1 MWSGR
6 IGQLADAIIVHLPS
20 ISCLATFQLGC
31 VARRVA
37 GDDEL
42 TFAEVPW
49 ERVVGMEGG
58 DGITLE
64 DFAMIL
70 IAGDECIGGEVDSSD
85 ISKNNHTIGS
95 SYPCHCVVL
104 SHVDADI
111 AAA

>member
-1 MWSGR
+1 
-6 IGQLADAIIVHLPS
+6 
-20 ISCLATFQLGC
+20 
-31 VARRVA
+31 
-37 GDDEL
+37 
-42 TFAEVPW
+42 
-49 ERVVGMEGG
+49 MEGG

-111 AAA
+111 AAACSTNSGHKKGEFGDAEESNLHYHHDDCY